1 MDEWSKSRRGLFLLF
16 KTGGVTMSKILKMQL
31 EALKAS
37 LNGSIIKSAMLSL
50 IEKNIFKA
58 KHGSLV

>member
-1 MDEWSKSRRGLFLLF
+1 
-16 KTGGVTMSKILKMQL
+16 MSKILKMQL

-58 KHGSLV
+58 KHGSLVWVNKKLAKAGKVVWDFI

>member
-1 MDEWSKSRRGLFLLF
+1 MNEISAKGGPFLLF

-31 EALKAS
+31 EAQKAS

-50 IEKNIFKA
+50 IEKNIFKT
-58 KHGSLV
+58 KQGSLV